1 MPALHG
7 WGELRVAAPFRVR
20 CAGRH
25 GPDGGGPG
33 RVAVPDR
40 RAVSRTRLVRMP
52 SRVRVA
58 RRDGQPR
65 LLRHERGQRVADA
78 LGPAAAQPTG
88 AGGQL
93 RVLCRDARPAR
104 RPVQGA
110 LQRPR
115 RLGAGGRHAGQGC
128 AGGQVREEG
137 ELPLPLLPGLR
148 RRRVRAVDGRRA
160 APLLPQRLL
169 GPRRVLPQLVP
180 LRARLLRHRLLARG
194 GAQGRLSAAAAASS
208 HRRAGRQ
215 VGGGRA

>member
-78 LGPAAAQPTG
+78 LGAPAGARGEGRGGERAARVERGRPSLLQVQQQRNQRGLEANSEYFAATLAPLAG
-88 AGGQL
+88 QSKERCSGHGVWAPAGGMPAKGVPAGKCEKKGSC
-93 RVLCRDARPAR
+93 RCLCYPGYDGDACERSTAVVPRHFCLNGCSGRGECFRNWCRCEPGAPATDD
-104 RPVQGA
+104 A
-110 LQRPR
+110 
-115 RLGAGGRHAGQGC
+115 C
-128 AGGQVREEG
+128 
-137 ELPLPLLPGLR
+137 
-148 RRRVRAVDGRRA
+148 
-160 APLLPQRLL
+160 
-169 GPRRVLPQLVP
+169 
-180 LRARLLRHRLLARG
+180 
-194 GAQGRLSAAAAASS
+194 
-208 HRRAGRQ
+208 
-215 VGGGRA
+215 